1 MRHENQSDF
10 DCIVEA
16 CNRLL
21 DENFAKSVDVK
32 DDYVVIDISKKQMVI
47 LRQYFGDDSLDGHL
61 PNEHYLEKVLT
72 FHAHDVPVEV
82 RRLTYVD
89 GDIESYEVRAL
100 KLFESI
106 LKLRSH

>member
-16 CNRLL
+16 CNCLL
-21 DENFAKSVDVK
+21 DEDFAKSVDVK

-82 RRLTYVD
+82 RRLTYVN

-106 LKLRSH
+106 LKLRSN